1 MDLRVAITGHV
12 DHGKSTLIGRLLYDT
27 GSLPEGKAEEIVASS
42 QRRGLEATEWS
53 FAVDAAQE
61 ERDQAI
67 TIETTRVWLQH
78 GGHRIVIIDT
88 PGHREF
94 IRNMMSG
101 AADADAAILV
111 VDAVEGIADQT
122 YRHAYLLQMLDVPEI
137 IVAVNKI
144 DAVGDPHE
152 RFAALSAELR
162 TVLSGIGKSLRAIV
176 PVSARDGDNVVYRS
190 ERTPWYDGPTVMEAL
205 SALRVAAPSSARPL
219 RFVVQDVYRFDEERI
234 AVGQVVEGTIA
245 AGDAVRLAPSGAVTR
260 VRAIKRWPEDLAPAV
275 AGDAVGLTFEDPVFV
290 ERGDVI
296 AADDAVAVPTATAFD
311 GVFFWLASEGP
322 QPGETLQFR
331 IGTAEVGVTLAGI
344 EKRIDLGILDRVKPD
359 DSPRHA
365 AFALRLRSSRFVA
378 AEVGAR
384 CVMLR
389 GGTVVGGGKLARVDA
404 LAQRA
409 RGDVFSESHL
419 VTAAERTVRNGY
431 TGCVAWFT
439 GLPSSGKSTL
449 AMAVERELFARGY
462 FVYVLDG
469 DNVRLGLN
477 ADLGFSREAR
487 RENIRR
493 VGEMSALFADA
504 GAIVI
509 VSTISPH
516 AEDRAL
522 ARTAGKSA
530 FHEIYVKAS
539 VATCESRDRKGFYRR
554 ARAGLLPDFTGVT
567 APYDVPDDA
576 ELVVDTEHYAVE
588 ECVQH
593 VLRYI
598 LTAVNDVEHV
608 A

>member
-1 MDLRVAITGHV
+1 
-12 DHGKSTLIGRLLYDT
+12 
-27 GSLPEGKAEEIVASS
+27 
-42 QRRGLEATEWS
+42 
-53 FAVDAAQE
+53 
-61 ERDQAI
+61 
-67 TIETTRVWLQH
+67 
-78 GGHRIVIIDT
+78 
-88 PGHREF
+88 
-94 IRNMMSG
+94 
-101 AADADAAILV
+101 
-111 VDAVEGIADQT
+111 
-122 YRHAYLLQMLDVPEI
+122 
-137 IVAVNKI
+137 
-144 DAVGDPHE
+144 
-152 RFAALSAELR
+152 
-162 TVLSGIGKSLRAIV
+162 
-176 PVSARDGDNVVYRS
+176 
-190 ERTPWYDGPTVMEAL
+190 
-205 SALRVAAPSSARPL
+205 
-219 RFVVQDVYRFDEERI
+219 
-234 AVGQVVEGTIA
+234 
-245 AGDAVRLAPSGAVTR
+245 
-260 VRAIKRWPEDLAPAV
+260 
-275 AGDAVGLTFEDPVFV
+275 
-290 ERGDVI
+290 
-296 AADDAVAVPTATAFD
+296 
-311 GVFFWLASEGP
+311 
-322 QPGETLQFR
+322 
-331 IGTAEVGVTLAGI
+331 
-344 EKRIDLGILDRVKPD
+344 
-359 DSPRHA
+359 
-365 AFALRLRSSRFVA
+365 
-378 AEVGAR
+378 
-384 CVMLR
+384 LR